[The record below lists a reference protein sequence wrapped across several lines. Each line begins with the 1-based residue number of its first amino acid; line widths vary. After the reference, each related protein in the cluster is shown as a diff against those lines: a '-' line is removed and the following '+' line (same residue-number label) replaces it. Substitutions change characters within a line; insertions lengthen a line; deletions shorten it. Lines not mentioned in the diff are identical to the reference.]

1 VVERGT
7 ASPPPRSPLGHLWL
21 AVSVIVATVVVIG
34 LVTVAVVHGTSPG
47 SAMPSS
53 TVPPSI
59 VSPST
64 GQPSAGQPPGGAK
77 AQATSFPL
85 SPPTLPGPTAPSTQ
99 PGPDGVRAAWV
110 IAENQ
115 LPGTTSWIIP
125 PATPAGAIAGFA
137 NLNYAAVG
145 DTVKLYVTTASP
157 TYHVVA
163 YRMGWYQG
171 KGARQVWAS
180 GQVAGGLQPPC
191 PVTPGVNMVS
201 CDNWTSDLS
210 IPITAQFVQ
219 GDYLLKLVG
228 TGGQEGY
235 VPLTIWSPNST
246 ATYLVINRT
255 FTEEG
260 WNAYGGY
267 SFYQG
272 EGPCPPRVPKYPVCN
287 RARIVSLDRPFAT
300 GNGASDFLG
309 NEYPLIQYME
319 REGLDVT
326 YVTDVTLDADP
337 QIALNHR
344 VLISLGHDESWSYP
358 ERLAAVEAQAHGV
371 NIVFFGAA
379 AVLRNVRMQPSPL
392 GPERE
397 EVDYRD
403 ASEDPLD
410 GHGNPLQVT
419 GNTWGSPPAD
429 WSEDPF
435 VGETYSGYLTGSDSV
450 PFVVYDASAWIFQG
464 TGLQD
469 GSKINGVVMSDI
481 DHLQP
486 TPSMPQNLQVFGH
499 SPVPL
504 SMVYTNQGTWGPFTY
519 SDMTYYTD
527 PRSGAGVLDTGTV
540 NWIAAMGACPA
551 AVSTCGP
558 DVVQQITGNVLRV
571 FGQGPAGATNP
582 AVANWQTVQPA
593 GS

>member
-1 VVERGT
+1 VE
-7 ASPPPRSPLGHLWL
+7 
-21 AVSVIVATVVVIG
+21 
-34 LVTVAVVHGTSPG
+34 
-47 SAMPSS
+47 
-53 TVPPSI
+53 
-59 VSPST
+59 
-64 GQPSAGQPPGGAK
+64 
-77 AQATSFPL
+77 AQATSFPF
-85 SPPTLPGPTAPSTQ
+85 SAPSLPGTTGSSTQ
-99 PGPDGVRAAWV
+99 VGPDGVQAAWV
-110 IAENQ
+110 EQENQ

-125 PATPAGAIAGFA
+125 PSSPAGAIAGFA

-180 GQVAGGLQPPC
+180 GQVAGGVQPPC
-191 PVTPGVNMVS
+191 PLTPGVNMVS

-235 VPLTIWSPNST
+235 VPLTIWSPDSA

-272 EGPCPPRVPKYPVCN
+272 RGPCPPGANKYPVCN
-287 RARIVSLDRPFAT
+287 RARIVSLDRPFDT

-319 REGLDVT
+319 RQGLDIT

-337 QIALNHR
+337 QIALHHR
-344 VLISLGHDESWSYP
+344 VLLSLGHDESWSYP

-397 EVDYRD
+397 EVDFRD
-403 ASEDPLD
+403 SSEDPLN
-410 GHGNPLQVT
+410 GHGNPFQVT
-419 GNTWGSPPAD
+419 GNTWGSPPAN
-429 WSEDPF
+429 WPEDPF
-435 VGETYSGYLTGSDSV
+435 VGETYSGYLNGSDSV

-464 TGLQD
+464 TGLQN

-481 DHLQP
+481 DHVHP
-486 TPSMPQNLQVFGH
+486 TWAMPPNLQVLGH

-504 SMVYTNQGTWGPFTY
+504 SMVYTNQGTWGPYTY

-527 PRSGAGVLDTGTV
+527 PQSGAGVLDTGTV

-551 AVSTCGP
+551 SVASCGA
-558 DVVQQITGNVLRV
+558 DVVQQITGNLLRV

-582 AVANWQTVQPA
+582 AVANWWTLQPT

>member
-1 VVERGT
+1 
-7 ASPPPRSPLGHLWL
+7 
-21 AVSVIVATVVVIG
+21 VIIATVVVIG
-34 LVTVAVVHGTSPG
+34 LVTAAVVHGTSSG
-47 SAMPSS
+47 SALPPS
-53 TVPPSI
+53 TVPPSTG
-59 VSPST
+59 SPSP
-64 GQPSAGQPPGGAK
+64 GQPSTGQPPGGAK
-77 AQATSFPL
+77 VQATSFPL
-85 SPPTLPGPTAPSTQ
+85 GPPTLPGVTATSTQ
-99 PGPDGVRAAWV
+99 PGPDGIQAAWV

-125 PATPAGAIAGFA
+125 PTTPAGAIAGFA

-180 GQVAGGLQPPC
+180 GQVTGGVQPPC

-235 VPLTIWSPNST
+235 VPLTIWSPYST
-246 ATYLVINRT
+246 ATYLVVNRT

-267 SFYQG
+267 SFY
-272 EGPCPPRVPKYPVCN
+272 
-287 RARIVSLDRPFAT
+287 RPFAT

-319 REGLDVT
+319 SEGLDVT
-326 YVTDVTLDADP
+326 YVTDVTLDGDP

-410 GHGNPLQVT
+410 GNGNPLQVT
-419 GNTWGSPPAD
+419 GNTWGSPPAN

-481 DHLQP
+481 DHLHP
-486 TPSMPQNLQVFGH
+486 TPSMPQNLQVLGH

-504 SMVYTNQGTWGPFTY
+504 SMVYTNQGTWGAFTY

-527 PRSGAGVLDTGTV
+527 PQSGAGVLDTGTV
-540 NWIAAMGACPA
+540 NWIDAMGACPV

-558 DVVQQITGNVLRV
+558 NVVQQITGNVLRV

-582 AVANWQTVQPA
+582 AVANWQTVPPA